1 MDYLSLILG
10 LGIGCALGGLIVFV
24 IFGRKSTV
32 NESND
37 ELIRLQTR
45 LEEQQKHANEL
56 QERMNETF
64 AKISQDAIDQ
74 NTKNFFQIAME
85 KFAPIKENLDKTQL
99 FVKELETK
107 RTHAYAELQTAAK
120 QIIDV
125 NRELQSETKNLETAL
140 RRPDHRGKW
149 GEVGLRNVVEFSGMT
164 EHCDFTE
171 QTTTEG
177 ENSLR
182 PDMIVKLPG
191 GGQIVVDSKL
201 PLEHYL
207 NAMDDPENA
216 SSHLEKHLKMVGSHV
231 RALTKK
237 EYWNQFEHTPNFV
250 VMFVNVESAL
260 VAALERDPELHER
273 AMRNNVLLTSPATLV
288 ALLQATAYGWRQES
302 IAKNAE
308 EIAKAGKDLF
318 ERLDVFRSHLESVGK
333 KIQQAAGAFNKAQ
346 GSFNSRLSPSARR
359 LSELHASDGK
369 EMKGLES
376 IDHVPDDDSA

>member
-24 IFGRKSTV
+24 IFGRKSTA

-216 SSHLEKHLKMVGSHV
+216 GSHLEQHLKMVGSHV

-369 EMKGLES
+369 EMKELES